1 MRACGSEAGCRRA
14 RPVRHQESWRRYRAI
29 TQPRECTTVLNYV
42 GHARVGPENLSLV
55 LRRMPVSE
63 RQYGHASSE
72 SCEYP
77 SHVAQVD
84 SDGLQ
89 EETYRVLDP
98 KPRTFEARM
107 VLCCLTS
114 RGREEPSLLKFRRLG
129 HREGEIRDL
138 ITARQ
143 FGTRGLPHLLR
154 EGTLFLPFPLAFQIR
169 GMVEDVQYALF
180 SVQQKMIGQIG
191 CPRDAQ
197 SGNLDQTLRRKY
209 LFQANAGV
217 R

>member
-1 MRACGSEAGCRRA
+1 MRGSGSEVGCRRA

-55 LRRMPVSE
+55 LRRMPASE

-84 SDGLQ
+84 SYGLQ
-89 EETYRVLDP
+89 EEICRVLNL
-98 KPRTFEARM
+98 KPRTFEATM

-114 RGREEPSLLKFRRLG
+114 RGREEPNLLKFLRLG
-129 HREGEIRDL
+129 HREGEIRGL

-143 FGTRGLPHLLR
+143 FETRRLAHLLCK
-154 EGTLFLPFPLAFQIR
+154 GALFLPSPLAFQIR

-180 SVQQKMIGQIG
+180 PVQQEMIGQIG
-191 CPRDAQ
+191 CPKDAQ
-197 SGNLDQTLRRKY
+197 SGNLDQTLCRKD
-209 LFQANAGV
+209 LFQADAGV